1 MATFSIVANDT
12 YEHNHRKI
20 ATANAVFC
28 NTENEYF
35 FLKNKDDE
43 IKKRI
48 ETYQKNKNRKLDS
61 KTILERE
68 FILEVSENTTIDDLR
83 KAILNEFEGALDTKI
98 FSIAIHRDEGEL
110 ISKKDGTSYVSGDDF
125 YYHEKTGIWSF
136 ENGLKYNSFEEL
148 EQDFIIKKNYHAHV
162 IFSGLR
168 SDGTSIKDYKN
179 ERVKNKE
186 IEKFDTYFMQKW
198 CVEKKEQLFQYL
210 ENQGKLT
217 QKELENRKKNDDSLE
232 TPADS
237 AIQNLLN
244 KVAEKLANEPSDD
257 LKEVFGDRSIN
268 FNFKKTFAFK
278 HIMSDLNK
286 LLRGE
291 KLAKN
296 EIKALKTNL
305 KNAGVFDPIIL
316 KSRILEL
323 SKQDLEQKYTKENVK
338 NILKNLMN
346 DEKYLEFKEVFL
358 ETYREIDKMKKAE
371 FLAKY
376 PDFQIFES
384 VLNQDLEKDL
394 EIYENL
400 VNGCELS
407 QKISDERIKEL
418 ESKIKRDDNLK
429 AELINENK
437 DLKARIQELENET
450 PKEVIKE
457 VENPVNIELQAEN
470 AKLKEQIKA
479 LEKVNKQ
486 KDDFINN
493 LGKMLNFQGLNYT
506 TPLNELER
514 FLNQKEQKNDEL
526 QGQDEKNQNLSHS
539 EPSNME
545 TALSNVSDAKIN
557 GDDDSA
563 MKALRNNEKLYSE
576 NNKENKETTSQE
588 EHQDQEQSSV
598 KRNKL

>member
-12 YEHNHRKI
+12 YEHNHREI
-20 ATANAVFC
+20 TTANAVFC

-83 KAILNEFEGALDTKI
+83 KAILNEFESALDTKI

-125 YYHEKTGIWSF
+125 YYHEKTGVWSF

-168 SDGTSIKDYKN
+168 SDGTSITDSKS
-179 ERVKNKE
+179 ERIKNKE
-186 IEKFDTYFMQKW
+186 ISKFDTYFMQKW
-198 CVEKKEQLFQYL
+198 CVEKKEQLFKYL

-217 QKELENRKKNDDSLE
+217 QKELENRKKNDESLE

-257 LKEVFGDRSIN
+257 LKEVFGDKSVN

-323 SKQDLEQKYTKENVK
+323 SKHDLEQKYNKENVK

-376 PDFQIFES
+376 PDFKIFES
-384 VLNQDLEKDL
+384 VLNQDLNQDL
-394 EIYENL
+394 EKHSNQL
-400 VNGCELS
+400 
-407 QKISDERIKEL
+407 QEL
-418 ESKIKRDDNLK
+418 ETENAKLK
-429 AELINENK
+429 NENAN
-437 DLKARIQELENET
+437 LRARIQELENET

-457 VENPVNIELQAEN
+457 VENHVNIELQAEN
-470 AKLKEQIKA
+470 ERLNEQIKA
-479 LEKVNKQ
+479 LENEIKETQESIQDLMGYNADESLSLTIESLQDYVEGLRTK
-486 KDDFINN
+486 INN
-493 LGKMLNFQGLNYT
+493 LEVENALLEQN
-506 TPLNELER
+506 TPLNAQNAT
-514 FLNQKEQKNDEL
+514 LNPKEQKNDEL
-526 QGQDEKNQNLSHS
+526 QGGDEKNQNLSDY
-539 EPSNME
+539 EPSKME
-545 TALSNVSDAKIN
+545 TALSCVSDAKIN

-563 MKALRNNEKLYSE
+563 FNLLKSEYILSTNENQK
-576 NNKENKETTSQE
+576 
-588 EHQDQEQSSV
+588 QEQSF
-598 KRNKL
+598 KKKL

>member
-12 YEHNHRKI
+12 YEHNHREI
-20 ATANAVFC
+20 TTANAVFC

-125 YYHEKTGIWSF
+125 YYHEKTGVWSF
-136 ENGLKYNSFEEL
+136 ENGLKYRSFEEL
-148 EQDFIIKKNYHAHV
+148 EQDFIIKKNYHAHI

-168 SDGTSIKDYKN
+168 SDGTSITDSKS
-179 ERVKNKE
+179 ERIKNKE
-186 IEKFDTYFMQKW
+186 ISKFDTYFMQKW
-198 CVEKKEQLFQYL
+198 CVEKKEQLFRYL

-371 FLAKY
+371 FLKKY

-457 VENPVNIELQAEN
+457 VENPVNIDLQAEN

-526 QGQDEKNQNLSHS
+526 QGGDEKNQNLSDYES
-539 EPSNME
+539 FNME
-545 TALSNVSDAKIN
+545 KALSNVSDAKIN

-563 MKALRNNEKLYSE
+563 FNLLKSEYNLSTNE
-576 NNKENKETTSQE
+576 NQE
-588 EHQDQEQSSV
+588 QEQSSV

>member
-12 YEHNHRKI
+12 YEHNHREI
-20 ATANAVFC
+20 TTANAVFC

-68 FILEVSENTTIDDLR
+68 FILEVSENTTIDDL
-83 KAILNEFEGALDTKI
+83 KNAILNEFENSLDTKI

-168 SDGTSIKDYKN
+168 SDGTSITDSKS
-179 ERVKNKE
+179 ERIKNKE
-186 IEKFDTYFMQKW
+186 ISKFDTYFMQKW

-358 ETYREIDKMKKAE
+358 ETYREIEKMKKAE
-371 FLAKY
+371 FLEKY

-457 VENPVNIELQAEN
+457 VENPVNIDLQAEN

-514 FLNQKEQKNDEL
+514 FLNPKEQKNDER

-539 EPSNME
+539 ERSNME
-545 TALSNVSDAKIN
+545 SALSGVSDAKIN

-563 MKALRNNEKLYSE
+563 FNLLKSEYYLSTNENQK
-576 NNKENKETTSQE
+576 
-588 EHQDQEQSSV
+588 QEQSFK
-598 KRNKL
+598 KRL

>member
-12 YEHNHRKI
+12 YEHNHREI

-28 NTENEYF
+28 NTKNEYF

-83 KAILNEFEGALDTKI
+83 KAILNEFESALDTKI

-179 ERVKNKE
+179 ERIKNKE

-198 CVEKKEQLFQYL
+198 CVEKKEQLFKYL

-217 QKELENRKKNDDSLE
+217 QKELENRKKNDESLE

-244 KVAEKLANEPSDD
+244 KVAEKLAKNPSDD
-257 LKEVFGDRSIN
+257 LKEVFGDKSVN

-323 SKQDLEQKYTKENVK
+323 SKYDLEQKYTKENVK

-376 PDFQIFES
+376 PDFRIFES
-384 VLNQDLEKDL
+384 VLNQDLNQDL
-394 EIYENL
+394 KKHSNQL
-400 VNGCELS
+400 
-407 QKISDERIKEL
+407 QEL
-418 ESKIKRDDNLK
+418 ETENAKLK
-429 AELINENK
+429 NENAN
-437 DLKARIQELENET
+437 LRARIQELENET

-470 AKLKEQIKA
+470 ERLNEQIKA
-479 LEKVNKQ
+479 LENEKYELECLI
-486 KDDFINN
+486 KDLFSENDNESLTSLIESLQEKIKGFELQTEALKNN
-493 LGKMLNFQGLNYT
+493 YAILKAQNAPLNQNYT
-506 TPLNELER
+506 
-514 FLNQKEQKNDEL
+514 KNDER

-539 EPSNME
+539 ELSRME
-545 TALSNVSDAKIN
+545 TALSGVNKIEIN
-557 GDDDSA
+557 GDDGSA
-563 MKALRNNEKLYSE
+563 LNLLRSEYNNLSTNE
-576 NNKENKETTSQE
+576 N
-588 EHQDQEQSSV
+588 QEQSF
-598 KRNKL
+598 KKKL

>member
-12 YEHNHRKI
+12 YEHNHREI
-20 ATANAVFC
+20 TTANAVFC

-83 KAILNEFEGALDTKI
+83 KAILNEFESALDTKI

-125 YYHEKTGIWSF
+125 YYHEKTGVWSF

-168 SDGTSIKDYKN
+168 SDGTSITDSKS
-179 ERVKNKE
+179 ERIKNKE
-186 IEKFDTYFMQKW
+186 ISKFDTYFMQKW
-198 CVEKKEQLFQYL
+198 CVEKKEQLFKYL

-217 QKELENRKKNDDSLE
+217 QKELENRKKNDESLE

-257 LKEVFGDRSIN
+257 LKEVFGDKSVN

-323 SKQDLEQKYTKENVK
+323 SKHDLEQKYNKENVK

-376 PDFQIFES
+376 PDFKIFES
-384 VLNQDLEKDL
+384 VLNQDLNQDL
-394 EIYENL
+394 EKHSNQLQKLEKENQ
-400 VNGCELS
+400 ELKNENANLRA
-407 QKISDERIKEL
+407 KIEEL
-418 ESKIKRDDNLK
+418 EK
-429 AELINENK
+429 
-437 DLKARIQELENET
+437 ET

-457 VENPVNIELQAEN
+457 VENPVNNELKAEN
-470 AKLKEQIKA
+470 ERLNEQIKA
-479 LEKVNKQ
+479 LENEIKETQESIQDLMGYNADESLSLTIESLQDYVEGLRTK
-486 KDDFINN
+486 INN
-493 LGKMLNFQGLNYT
+493 LEVENALLEQN
-506 TPLNELER
+506 TPLNAQNAT
-514 FLNQKEQKNDEL
+514 LNPKEQKNDEL
-526 QGQDEKNQNLSHS
+526 QGGDEKNQNLSDY
-539 EPSNME
+539 EPSKME
-545 TALSNVSDAKIN
+545 TALSCVSDAKIN

-563 MKALRNNEKLYSE
+563 FNLLKSEYILSTNENQK
-576 NNKENKETTSQE
+576 
-588 EHQDQEQSSV
+588 QEQSF
-598 KRNKL
+598 KKKL

>member
-12 YEHNHRKI
+12 YEHNHREI
-20 ATANAVFC
+20 TTANAVFC

-68 FILEVSENTTIDDLR
+68 FILEVSENTTIDDL
-83 KAILNEFEGALDTKI
+83 KNAILNEFENSLDTKI

-168 SDGTSIKDYKN
+168 SDGTSITDSKS
-179 ERVKNKE
+179 ERIKNKE
-186 IEKFDTYFMQKW
+186 ISKFDTYFMQKW

-376 PDFQIFES
+376 PDFKIFES

-457 VENPVNIELQAEN
+457 VENPVNIDLQAEN

-526 QGQDEKNQNLSHS
+526 QGGDEKNQNLSDY
-539 EPSNME
+539 EPSKME

-563 MKALRNNEKLYSE
+563 FNLLKSEYNLSTNE
-576 NNKENKETTSQE
+576 NQE
-588 EHQDQEQSSV
+588 QEQSSV

>member
-1 MATFSIVANDT
+1 
-12 YEHNHRKI
+12 HNHREI

-28 NTENEYF
+28 NTKNEYF

-83 KAILNEFEGALDTKI
+83 KAILNEFESALDTKI

-198 CVEKKEQLFQYL
+198 CVEKKEQLFKYL

-217 QKELENRKKNDDSLE
+217 QKELENRKKNDESLE

-244 KVAEKLANEPSDD
+244 KVAEKLAKNPSDD
-257 LKEVFGDRSIN
+257 LIKVFGDKSVN

-323 SKQDLEQKYTKENVK
+323 SKYDLEQKYNKENVK

-376 PDFQIFES
+376 PDFRIFES
-384 VLNQDLEKDL
+384 VLNQDLNQDL
-394 EIYENL
+394 EKHSNQLQKLEKENQ
-400 VNGCELS
+400 EL
-407 QKISDERIKEL
+407 K
-418 ESKIKRDDNLK
+418 
-429 AELINENK
+429 NENAN
-437 DLKARIQELENET
+437 LRARIQELENET

-457 VENPVNIELQAEN
+457 VENHVNIELQAEN
-470 AKLKEQIKA
+470 ERLNEQIKA
-479 LEKVNKQ
+479 LENEKYELECLI
-486 KDDFINN
+486 KDLFSENDNESLTSLIESLQEKIKGFELQTEALKNN
-493 LGKMLNFQGLNYT
+493 YAILNAQNA
-506 TPLNELER
+506 PLNP
-514 FLNQKEQKNDEL
+514 KEQKNDEL
-526 QGQDEKNQNLSHS
+526 QGGDEKNQNLSDY
-539 EPSNME
+539 EPSRME
-545 TALSNVSDAKIN
+545 TALSCVSDAKIN

-563 MKALRNNEKLYSE
+563 MKALRKNFKG
-576 NNKENKETTSQE
+576 
-588 EHQDQEQSSV
+588 
-598 KRNKL
+598 

>member
-12 YEHNHRKI
+12 YEHNHREI
-20 ATANAVFC
+20 TTANAVFC

-68 FILEVSENTTIDDLR
+68 FILEVSENTTIDDL
-83 KAILNEFEGALDTKI
+83 KNAILNEFENSLDTKI

-168 SDGTSIKDYKN
+168 SDGTSITDSKS
-179 ERVKNKE
+179 ERIKNKE
-186 IEKFDTYFMQKW
+186 ISKFDTYFMQKW

-257 LKEVFGDRSIN
+257 LKEVFGDKSVN

-376 PDFQIFES
+376 PDFTIFES

-457 VENPVNIELQAEN
+457 VENPVNIDLQAEN

-539 EPSNME
+539 EPFNME

-576 NNKENKETTSQE
+576 KNKENKETTSQE
-588 EHQDQEQSSV
+588 EHQDQEQSSI

>member
-12 YEHNHRKI
+12 YEHNHREI
-20 ATANAVFC
+20 TTANAVFC

-68 FILEVSENTTIDDLR
+68 FILEVSENTTIDDL
-83 KAILNEFEGALDTKI
+83 KNAILNEFENSLDTKI

-168 SDGTSIKDYKN
+168 SDGTSITDSKS
-179 ERVKNKE
+179 ERIKNKE
-186 IEKFDTYFMQKW
+186 ISKFDTYFMQKW

-217 QKELENRKKNDDSLE
+217 EKELENRKKNDDSLE

-257 LKEVFGDRSIN
+257 LQEVFGDKSVN

-323 SKQDLEQKYTKENVK
+323 SKHDLEQKYNKENVK

-394 EIYENL
+394 EKHSEQLQKLEKENQ
-400 VNGCELS
+400 EL
-407 QKISDERIKEL
+407 K
-418 ESKIKRDDNLK
+418 
-429 AELINENK
+429 NENAN
-437 DLKARIQELENET
+437 LRARIQELENET

-457 VENPVNIELQAEN
+457 VENHVNIELQAEN
-470 AKLKEQIKA
+470 ERLNEQIKA
-479 LEKVNKQ
+479 LENEKYELECLI
-486 KDDFINN
+486 KDLFSENDNESLTSLIESLQEKIKGFELQTEALKNN
-493 LGKMLNFQGLNYT
+493 YAILKAQNAPLNQNYT
-506 TPLNELER
+506 
-514 FLNQKEQKNDEL
+514 KNDER

-539 EPSNME
+539 ELSRME
-545 TALSNVSDAKIN
+545 TALSGVNKIEIN
-557 GDDDSA
+557 GDDGSA
-563 MKALRNNEKLYSE
+563 LNLLRSEYNNLSTNE
-576 NNKENKETTSQE
+576 NQE
-588 EHQDQEQSSV
+588 QEQSF
-598 KRNKL
+598 KKKL

>member
-1 MATFSIVANDT
+1 MATFSIVAKDT
-12 YEHNHRKI
+12 YEHNHREI
-20 ATANAVFC
+20 RTANAVFC

-35 FLKNKDDE
+35 FLKDKDDE
-43 IKKRI
+43 IKKRT
-48 ETYQKNKNRKLDS
+48 EAYQKNKGRKLDL

-83 KAILNEFEGALDTKI
+83 EAILNEFESVLDTKI

-110 ISKKDGTSYVSGDDF
+110 ISKKDGTSFVSGDDF
-125 YYHEKTGIWSF
+125 FYNEKTGVWSF
-136 ENGLKYNSFEEL
+136 ENGLKYRSFEEL
-148 EQDFIIKKNYHAHV
+148 EQDFIIKKNYHAHI

-198 CVEKKEQLFQYL
+198 CVEKKEQLFKYL

-244 KVAEKLANEPSDD
+244 KIANKIANDPSED
-257 LKEVFGDRSIN
+257 LKKVFGDKSVN

-316 KSRILEL
+316 KSKIIEL
-323 SKQDLEQKYTKENVK
+323 SKKDLEVKYTKESVK

-346 DEKYLEFKEVFL
+346 DEKYSEFKEAFL

-384 VLNQDLEKDL
+384 VLNQNLE
-394 EIYENL
+394 
-400 VNGCELS
+400 
-407 QKISDERIKEL
+407 R
-418 ESKIKRDDNLK
+418 
-429 AELINENK
+429 ENK
-437 DLKARIQELENET
+437 DLKNENEELKARIQELEAQNQ
-450 PKEVIKE
+450 KLVQ
-457 VENPVNIELQAEN
+457 ENQELN
-470 AKLKEQIKA
+470 EQIKA
-479 LEKVNKQ
+479 KDEKIQKLEEEKNDLKSLVIELFSEN
-486 KDDFINN
+486 DDGSLTSTIESLQEKIEGFELQIEALKNN
-493 LGKMLNFQGLNYT
+493 YAILNAQNA
-506 TPLNELER
+506 P
-514 FLNQKEQKNDEL
+514 LNQKEQENE
-526 QGQDEKNQNLSHS
+526 QRQEQNEKNQNLSHS
-539 EPSNME
+539 KHSETEISLSSVSN
-545 TALSNVSDAKIN
+545 TKIDE
-557 GDDDSA
+557 DDDSA
-563 MKALRNNEKLYSE
+563 LKILKSE
-576 NNKENKETTSQE
+576 YNSLFE
-588 EHQDQEQSSV
+588 EQDQDT
-598 KRNKL
+598 KKYKL

>member
-12 YEHNHRKI
+12 YEHNHREI
-20 ATANAVFC
+20 TTANAVFC

-83 KAILNEFEGALDTKI
+83 KAILNEFESALDTKI

-125 YYHEKTGIWSF
+125 YYHEKTGVWSF

-168 SDGTSIKDYKN
+168 SDGTSITDSKS
-179 ERVKNKE
+179 ERIKNKE
-186 IEKFDTYFMQKW
+186 ISKFDTYFMQKW
-198 CVEKKEQLFQYL
+198 CVEKKEQLFKYL

-217 QKELENRKKNDDSLE
+217 QKELENRKKNDESLE

-257 LKEVFGDRSIN
+257 LKEVFGDKSVN

-376 PDFQIFES
+376 PDFTIFES
-384 VLNQDLEKDL
+384 VLNQDLNQDL
-394 EIYENL
+394 EKHSEQLQKLEKENQ
-400 VNGCELS
+400 EL
-407 QKISDERIKEL
+407 K
-418 ESKIKRDDNLK
+418 
-429 AELINENK
+429 NENAN
-437 DLKARIQELENET
+437 LRARIQELENET

-457 VENPVNIELQAEN
+457 VENHVNIELQAEN
-470 AKLKEQIKA
+470 AELKEQIKA
-479 LEKVNKQ
+479 LENEKYELECLI
-486 KDDFINN
+486 KDLFSENDNESLTSLIESLQEKIKGFELQTEALKNN
-493 LGKMLNFQGLNYT
+493 YAILKAQNA
-506 TPLNELER
+506 PLNP
-514 FLNQKEQKNDEL
+514 KEQKNDEL
-526 QGQDEKNQNLSHS
+526 QGGDEKNQNLSDY
-539 EPSNME
+539 EPSRME
-545 TALSNVSDAKIN
+545 TALSCVSDAKIN

-563 MKALRNNEKLYSE
+563 MKALRKNFKG
-576 NNKENKETTSQE
+576 
-588 EHQDQEQSSV
+588 
-598 KRNKL
+598 